1 MQRYAEQLIL
11 FSQSHTDYV
20 SPMTLS
26 IPPSS
31 IPDHTPT
38 VTPVSHIRPT
48 GLPPPP
54 AVTSSS
60 PQHQQTSDP
69 SQATSMRTM
78 GAIDAYGGRVPG
90 DVPRGYPMTREHHPQ
105 HSGPSSADGAG
116 AGINL
121 TRTPNARLVR
131 RDSTS
136 TADDT
141 ETETE
146 NETGTETGTETDA
159 DETST
164 TDDEPTIRPGRTSIA
179 GSVYSV
185 ASASSAGSGSSGGR
199 AGSGESAVNGHITGM
214 SRSDKESDVC
224 SVRSFDTGDE
234 GGDEYENDEE
244 MEEDARPPLSSGMPA
259 YVLCIAFDK
268 PCFQFYKMP
277 AEWTLWTMEREHRR
291 RMLKA

>member
-38 VTPVSHIRPT
+38 VTPVSHTRPI
-48 GLPPPP
+48 GIPPVPP
-54 AVTSSS
+54 VTSPS
-60 PQHQQTSDP
+60 PHHQQTSDP
-69 SQATSMRTM
+69 SQVTSMRTM

-90 DVPRGYPMTREHHPQ
+90 DVPRGYPMARQSPT
-105 HSGPSSADGAG
+105 DGAG
-116 AGINL
+116 AGANS
-121 TRTPNARLVR
+121 TPNVRLVR
-131 RDSTS
+131 RDSIS
-136 TADDT
+136 TDDT

-179 GSVYSV
+179 GSIYSV
-185 ASASSAGSGSSGGR
+185 ASVSSTGSGSSGGR
-199 AGSGESAVNGHITGM
+199 AGSGESAVNGHIIGM

-234 GGDEYENDEE
+234 GGDEYENDED
-244 MEEDARPPLSSGMPA
+244 MDEDARPPSSSGMSLYACALP
-259 YVLCIAFDK
+259 
-268 PCFQFYKMP
+268 
-277 AEWTLWTMEREHRR
+277 
-291 RMLKA
+291 

>member
-11 FSQSHTDYV
+11 FSQSHSDYV

-26 IPPSS
+26 IPSTP
-31 IPDHTPT
+31 IQDHTPT
-38 VTPVSHIRPT
+38 VTPVLHTRPT
-48 GLPPPP
+48 GLPPAP
-54 AVTSSS
+54 VTNTSS
-60 PQHQQTSDP
+60 PRPNDP

-90 DVPRGYPMTREHHPQ
+90 DVPRGYREHPQ
-105 HSGPSSADGAG
+105 HSGPSSIDGAT
-116 AGINL
+116 AGTSSIIL
-121 TRTPNARLVR
+121 TPNARLVR
-131 RDSTS
+131 RDSIS
-136 TADDT
+136 TPDDT

-164 TDDEPTIRPGRTSIA
+164 TDDEPTIRPGRTSMA

-185 ASASSAGSGSSGGR
+185 ASVSSAGSGSSGGR

-234 GGDEYENDEE
+234 GGDEYEIDED
-244 MEEDARPPLSSGMPA
+244 MDDDARPPLPSGMSLYA
-259 YVLCIAFDK
+259 SLRCIFGE
-268 PCFQFYKMP
+268 PFCQIQ
-277 AEWTLWTMEREHRR
+277 AEWMSWTTERERQR

>member
-1 MQRYAEQLIL
+1 MN
-11 FSQSHTDYV
+11 
-20 SPMTLS
+20 
-26 IPPSS
+26 PSS
-31 IPDHTPT
+31 P
-38 VTPVSHIRPT
+38 RPN
-48 GLPPPP
+48 
-54 AVTSSS
+54 
-60 PQHQQTSDP
+60 DP

-90 DVPRGYPMTREHHPQ
+90 DVPRGYRE
-105 HSGPSSADGAG
+105 HSGPSSIDGAT
-116 AGINL
+116 AGTSSIIL
-121 TRTPNARLVR
+121 TPNGRLVR
-131 RDSTS
+131 RDSIS
-136 TADDT
+136 TTDDT

-164 TDDEPTIRPGRTSIA
+164 TDDEPTIRPGRTSMA

-185 ASASSAGSGSSGGR
+185 ASVSSAGSGSSGGR

-244 MEEDARPPLSSGMPA
+244 MDEDARPPLPSGMSLYASLRCLFREPF
-259 YVLCIAFDK
+259 CQI
-268 PCFQFYKMP
+268 Q
-277 AEWTLWTMEREHRR
+277 AEWMLWTMERERQR
-291 RMLKA
+291 QMLKA